1 MNSNEIKKNSVI
13 KDFQNY
19 IGTQLLL
26 EISDHRFKVCFSEC
40 LSLLRK
46 VQKKKKVKKK
56 TQLPI

>member
-1 MNSNEIKKNSVI
+1 MNSNEIKKKRVI
-13 KDFQNY
+13 KDFKNY

-26 EISDHRFKVCFSEC
+26 EISYHRFKVCLSEC

-56 TQLPI
+56 PQLPI